1 MNKKDNKCLVLVV
14 PCFDEQEVLKK
25 TNGELL
31 MLLNKLVD
39 ENLIDSS
46 SYIYY
51 VDDGSNDDTWAII
64 KQLCEKHK
72 SVRGLKLSKNF
83 GYQNAL
89 LAGLTRVND
98 KCDFVVTIDAD
109 LQQDINAIPKMIEK
123 YFSGSEIVFGI
134 RNSRKGEPIIK
145 KVTGVLFN
153 KILKILGGKLIED
166 HADFRLMGK
175 NALKALLQHSEN
187 NIFIRGLVSDL
198 GFQTSIVRFHQNKRE
213 LGKTKYNLFKM
224 FNLAYNGLSS
234 LTVKP
239 LRFLLFIGL
248 LSTFV
253 SIMWAIYVLYAKF
266 VTGGIVPGW
275 ASIVLSIW
283 FFSSIQLVALGLIG
297 EYLSKIFFDVKKR
310 PRFIIENEVE

>member
-31 MLLNKLVD
+31 MLLNNLVD

-83 GYQNAL
+83 GHQNAL

-123 YFSGSEIVFGI
+123 YFLGSEIVFGI

-198 GFQTSIVRFHQNKRE
+198 GFQTSIVKFHQNKRE

>member
-1 MNKKDNKCLVLVV
+1 MKNNISKCLAIVV
-14 PCFDEQEVLKK
+14 PCLNEQEVLLK
-25 TNGELL
+25 TNYELL
-31 MLLNKLVD
+31 TLLDALTEN
-39 ENLIDSS
+39 NLINLK
-46 SYIYY
+46 SYILF
-51 VDDGSNDDTWAII
+51 VDDGSFDDTWTLI

-72 SVRGLKLSKNF
+72 RVRGLKLSKNF
-83 GYQNAL
+83 GHQNAL

-109 LQQDINAIPKMIEK
+109 LQQDINAIPKMIEN
-123 YFSGSEIVFGI
+123 YFSGSEIVFGS

-145 KVTGVLFN
+145 KVTGILFN

-198 GFQTSIVRFHQNKRE
+198 GFQTSIVKFHQNKRE

-234 LTVKP
+234 ITVKP

-248 LSTFV
+248 ISTFV

>member
-1 MNKKDNKCLVLVV
+1 
-14 PCFDEQEVLKK
+14 
-25 TNGELL
+25 
-31 MLLNKLVD
+31 
-39 ENLIDSS
+39 
-46 SYIYY
+46 
-51 VDDGSNDDTWAII
+51 
-64 KQLCEKHK
+64 
-72 SVRGLKLSKNF
+72 
-83 GYQNAL
+83 L

-109 LQQDINAIPKMIEK
+109 LQQDINAIPKMIEN
-123 YFSGSEIVFGI
+123 YFSGSEIVFGS

-145 KVTGVLFN
+145 KVTGILFN

-198 GFQTSIVRFHQNKRE
+198 GFQTSIVKFHQNKRE

-224 FNLAYNGLSS
+224 FNLAYNGLIS

-266 VTGGIVPGW
+266 VTGGTVPGW

>member
-31 MLLNKLVD
+31 MLLNNLVD

-123 YFSGSEIVFGI
+123 YFLGSEIVFGI

-198 GFQTSIVRFHQNKRE
+198 GFQTSIVKFHQNKRE

-234 LTVKP
+234 ITVKP

-248 LSTFV
+248 ISTFV

-310 PRFIIENEVE
+310 PRFIIENEVA

>member
-1 MNKKDNKCLVLVV
+1 MNKKDNKRLVIVV
-14 PCFDEQEVLKK
+14 PCLDEQEVLKK

-31 MLLNKLVD
+31 MLLYYLVD
-39 ENLIDSS
+39 ENLINSTS
-46 SYIYY
+46 FIYY
-51 VDDGSNDDTWAII
+51 VDDGSTDETWSII
-64 KQLCEKHK
+64 KQLCSENENVK
-72 SVRGLKLSKNF
+72 GLKLSKNF
-83 GYQNAL
+83 GHQNAL

-98 KCDFVVTIDAD
+98 KCDFVVTVDAD

-145 KVTGVLFN
+145 KVTGILFN
-153 KILKILGGKLIED
+153 KIMKILGGKLIED

-198 GFQTSIVRFHQNKRE
+198 GFQTSIVKFHQNKRE

-234 LTVKP
+234 LTVTP
-239 LRFLLFIGL
+239 LRFLFLIGL

-253 SIMWAIYVLYAKF
+253 SIIWVIYVLYAKF
-266 VTGGIVPGW
+266 VTGEIVPGW

-283 FFSSIQLVALGLIG
+283 VFSSIQLVALGLIG
-297 EYLSKIFFDVKKR
+297 EYLSKIFLDVKKR
-310 PRFIIENEVE
+310 PRFIIENEAE

>member
-31 MLLNKLVD
+31 MLLNNLVD

-83 GYQNAL
+83 GHQNAL

-123 YFSGSEIVFGI
+123 YFLGSEIVFGI

-145 KVTGVLFN
+145 KGYW
-153 KILKILGGKLIED
+153 
-166 HADFRLMGK
+166 
-175 NALKALLQHSEN
+175 S
-187 NIFIRGLVSDL
+187 FI
-198 GFQTSIVRFHQNKRE
+198 
-213 LGKTKYNLFKM
+213 
-224 FNLAYNGLSS
+224 
-234 LTVKP
+234 
-239 LRFLLFIGL
+239 
-248 LSTFV
+248 
-253 SIMWAIYVLYAKF
+253 
-266 VTGGIVPGW
+266 
-275 ASIVLSIW
+275 
-283 FFSSIQLVALGLIG
+283 
-297 EYLSKIFFDVKKR
+297 
-310 PRFIIENEVE
+310 

>member
-31 MLLNKLVD
+31 MLLNNLVD

-109 LQQDINAIPKMIEK
+109 LQQDINAIPKMIEN

-198 GFQTSIVRFHQNKRE
+198 GFQTSIVKFHQNKRE

-234 LTVKP
+234 ITVKP

-248 LSTFV
+248 ISTFV

>member
-31 MLLNKLVD
+31 MLLNNLVD

-83 GYQNAL
+83 GHQNAL

-123 YFSGSEIVFGI
+123 YFLGSEIVFGI

-198 GFQTSIVRFHQNKRE
+198 GFQTSIVKFHQNKRE

-239 LRFLLFIGL
+239 LRFLLFIGI

>member
-31 MLLNKLVD
+31 MLLNNLVD

-83 GYQNAL
+83 GHQNAL

-109 LQQDINAIPKMIEK
+109 LQQDINAIPKMIEN
-123 YFSGSEIVFGI
+123 YFSGSEIVFGS

-145 KVTGVLFN
+145 KVTGILFN

-198 GFQTSIVRFHQNKRE
+198 GFQTSIVKFHQNKRE

-234 LTVKP
+234 ITVKP

-248 LSTFV
+248 ISTFV

>member
-31 MLLNKLVD
+31 MLLNNLVD

-123 YFSGSEIVFGI
+123 YFLGSEIVFGI

-198 GFQTSIVRFHQNKRE
+198 GFQTSIVKFHQNKRE

-234 LTVKP
+234 ITVKP

-248 LSTFV
+248 ISTFV

>member
-31 MLLNKLVD
+31 MLLNNLVD

-83 GYQNAL
+83 GHQNAL

-123 YFSGSEIVFGI
+123 YFLGSEIVFGI

>member
-31 MLLNKLVD
+31 MLLNNLVD

-123 YFSGSEIVFGI
+123 YFLGSEIVFGI

-198 GFQTSIVRFHQNKRE
+198 GFQTSIVKFHQNKRE

-297 EYLSKIFFDVKKR
+297 EYLSNIFFDVKKR

>member
-31 MLLNKLVD
+31 MLLNNLVD

-145 KVTGVLFN
+145 KATGILFN
-153 KILKILGGKLIED
+153 KIMKILGGKLIED

-198 GFQTSIVRFHQNKRE
+198 GFQTSIVKFHQNKRE